1 MRSLLETAIAR
12 RTILALAVL
21 LIGAS
26 VIMSALAFGGIQT
39 ITDDYGISIG
49 APANN
54 CGPGAV
60 WDATI
65 NQCVPLMY
73 NDD

>member
-1 MRSLLETAIAR
+1 MRLLPHGAIAR
-12 RTILALAVL
+12 RVILALAVL

-26 VIMSALAFGGIQT
+26 IIMSALALGGIQT
-39 ITDDYGISIG
+39 ITDDYGITIG
-49 APANN
+49 APASD
-54 CGPGAV
+54 CGPAAV

-73 NDD
+73 DDD